1 MKKYSGKEKIRSASW
16 MLSAIFFAITAFII
30 MSPRFAQAEDKAAI
44 ECYKETA
51 KAVVHATA
59 AGLGEVLKDVK
70 TEKERVDMI
79 RSFIKPV
86 RFYADKSG
94 YFYVY
99 DFSCLNI
106 AHATQSDLQGK
117 NLYDHKDVKG
127 KFVIRELSAAAKK
140 GGGYVEFYWVKPGSK
155 NEFKKMG
162 YVEPIP
168 GTNYFIGTGVYL
180 PE

>member
-1 MKKYSGKEKIRSASW
+1 VKNYSKKEMGRIVSVILLAV
-16 MLSAIFFAITAFII
+16 FFASMAFFI

-51 KAVVHATA
+51 KTVVHATA
-59 AGLGEVLKDVK
+59 VGLGEVLKDVK

-79 RSFIKPV
+79 RSFIKPI
-86 RFYADKSG
+86 RFYSDKSG

-99 DFSCLNI
+99 DFNCLNI
-106 AHATQSDLQGK
+106 AHATQKDMQGK

-127 KFVIRELSAAAKK
+127 KFVIRELSVAAKK
-140 GGGYVEFYWVKPGSK
+140 GGGYVEFYWVKPGFK
-155 NEFKKMG
+155 NEFKKLG

-180 PE
+180 P

>member
-1 MKKYSGKEKIRSASW
+1 MKKYSGKEKLRSFSGVLLAVFLAC
-16 MLSAIFFAITAFII
+16 MTAFV
-30 MSPRFAQAEDKAAI
+30 MNPGFVQGENKAAI

-59 AGLGEVLKDVK
+59 AGLGEILKDVK
-70 TEKERVDMI
+70 TEKERVEMI
-79 RSFIKPV
+79 RSFIKPI
-86 RFYADKSG
+86 RFYSDQSG

-106 AHATQSDLQGK
+106 AHATQSDLPGK

-140 GGGYVEFYWVKPGSK
+140 GGGYVEYYWVKPGSK

-180 PE
+180 P

>member
-1 MKKYSGKEKIRSASW
+1 MTYCKKEKVRNTSGQ
-16 MLSAIFFAITAFII
+16 LLAILII
-30 MSPRFAQAEDKAAI
+30 AVAVVIMGAGVGYGNDKTSM

-51 KAVVHATA
+51 KTVVHATA
-59 AGLGEVLKDVK
+59 VGLGEILKGVK
-70 TEKERVDMI
+70 NENERVDMI
-79 RSFIKPV
+79 CSFVDPI

-99 DFSCLNI
+99 DYSCLNI
-106 AHATQSDLQGK
+106 AHGTQKNLQGK

-140 GGGYVEFYWVKPGSK
+140 GGGFVEFYWVKPGSK
-155 NEFKKMG
+155 EEFKKLG

-168 GTNYFIGTGVYL
+168 GTDYFIGSGVYL
-180 PE
+180 P

>member
-1 MKKYSGKEKIRSASW
+1 MKRYGRKEKIKSASGQLLAVLLIG
-16 MLSAIFFAITAFII
+16 MAIVI
-30 MSPRFAQAEDKAAI
+30 MDPPVGYGKDKASI

-51 KAVVHATA
+51 KTVVHATA
-59 AGLGEVLKDVK
+59 VGLGEILKGVK
-70 TEKERVDMI
+70 NEKERVDII
-79 RSFIKPV
+79 RSFVDPI

-106 AHATQSDLQGK
+106 AHGTDKNLQGK

-140 GGGYVEFYWVKPGSK
+140 GGGFVEFYWVRPESK
-155 NEFKKMG
+155 DEFKKLG

-168 GTNYFIGTGVYL
+168 GTNYFIGSGVYL
-180 PE
+180 P